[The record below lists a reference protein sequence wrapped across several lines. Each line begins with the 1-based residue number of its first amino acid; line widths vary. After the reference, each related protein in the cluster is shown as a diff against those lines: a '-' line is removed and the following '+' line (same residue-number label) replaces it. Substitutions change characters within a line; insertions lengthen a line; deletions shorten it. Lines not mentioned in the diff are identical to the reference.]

1 MYYFL
6 SIKQQLCIVFYLQIN
21 GQIKKQNSIIKVYL
35 QAFVNFKQKNWAR
48 LFLMT
53 KFIYNNAKNAST
65 SFTPFKLNCGY
76 HLCISNQKDIN
87 SCSQSKLTNN
97 LADEFKEFRVIYWE
111 NLKYTQDFQKEIYN
125 NGTKPKSYAHNDKIW
140 LNSKYIKIKQN

>member
-1 MYYFL
+1 
-6 SIKQQLCIVFYLQIN
+6 
-21 GQIKKQNSIIKVYL
+21 
-35 QAFVNFKQKNWAR
+35 
-48 LFLMT
+48 MT

-140 LNSKYIKIKQN
+140 LNSKYIKIKQNWKLKSKFFRLFWVLYLLKKEVYKLKLLKK